1 MKLNQLLEEIKTR
14 AGSQQKLAD
23 EMKVN
28 KANISRWLKGQRKIE
43 IDVLLQLLDIVDIEL
58 LIYDKK
64 EEKVLDILDN
74 RKWGKKEWV

>member
-74 RKWGKKEWV
+74 RK